1 VKIGNRRECRPH
13 GCATLRLCLK
23 PVEVLLNSPLPSL
36 TPTLASRAFRTQPY
50 ARMNSSTYRRPG
62 TFSSRRPSSPGIPPQ
77 DADPSESD
85 SSSSS
90 QVTTQSR
97 NTQSPQP
104 PQSSQFA
111 RPLYPASSAGST
123 TSVNNFSR
131 PSPNQQTSSELPLRT
146 VPQPQGHRRQ
156 HSQGFF
162 EPSLPSATPS
172 DQSNMASL
180 TASQIAAQA
189 AMQHQAGATQQHSR
203 QRSMTSPSPHHSPPG
218 TTTGRRKPPP
228 IQTVSSDNTKKASGP
243 QTPGRQIYNGAVGGH
258 SAAATTAANAAFPRS
273 AQVSPNLPTYEPPE
287 KEHKLRTEKSKLKL
301 FSKPKSGASKDSG
314 KEKPVPSPNKAGPSS
329 SSGLK
334 NMVNPSVTSFADSI
348 ASSAPSIYST
358 NNASTSTLVPSDR
371 QTAYEKEKAHK
382 HHFLSR
388 QKNKLKD
395 RIADEHSLPLSSASS
410 NSKPLDPNV
419 PSSLYS
425 FAPAPPSPA
434 SSSFSGLDL
443 RHGGRALREKKKE
456 EKSLPYAPPFAPK
469 KADIDRVDWATGG
482 ALTGGAGHAGSLFG
496 APSSSHGTELPTN
509 PAALQG
515 FGLNNMR
522 PEDVW
527 DFLKAKLLI
536 TFEGEELRIP
546 VEDLNRLVTIHIQ
559 RCIHKRTP
567 AIIMDDLRDLLYTGF
582 ASLDQTL
589 YSLPD
594 RALVPHLVNMWLF
607 VFGTVLPYMQA
618 VFLPLDL
625 EFKGHGPLMTPQEAT
640 EFWGAN
646 PDSTYHAFGNEF
658 DVRRIVLV
666 SYRDNVVLMHYEVL
680 KNTFSRL
687 SLDSINVGVSPIVD
701 SFDGVV
707 GGRPGTAASLDPGVS
722 SFNSQ
727 GSTLLNDGGRS
738 RAASNLSAPELPSF
752 GSPPGRNARPHQGPP
767 DSSQVTETV
776 GRMLQCVSVL
786 ASVQSGDDSQSKMED
801 LAKLLKLNWLGRGRT
816 GRNRRGFVGGRVKMV
831 NREGSEQEVERQ
843 LCHL

>member
-1 VKIGNRRECRPH
+1 
-13 GCATLRLCLK
+13 
-23 PVEVLLNSPLPSL
+23 
-36 TPTLASRAFRTQPY
+36 
-50 ARMNSSTYRRPG
+50 MNSSTYRRPG
-62 TFSSRRPSSPGIPPQ
+62 AFSSRSSPTQ
-77 DADPSESD
+77 DVDPSESD

-90 QVTTQSR
+90 QLTAQSR
-97 NTQSPQP
+97 DTQSPQP
-104 PQSSQFA
+104 QAAQFA
-111 RPLYPASSAGST
+111 RPLYPASSAAGST

-131 PSPNQQTSSELPLRT
+131 PSPNRQHSHELPLRAA
-146 VPQPQGHRRQ
+146 PQNQGHRRQ

-162 EPSLPSATPS
+162 EPTLPSATPS
-172 DQSNMASL
+172 DHSNMASL

-189 AMQHQAGATQQHSR
+189 AMQHQNQTSQQHSR
-203 QRSMTSPSPHHSPPG
+203 QRSITVPSPHQSPPG
-218 TTTGRRKPPP
+218 PGTARRKPPP
-228 IQTVSSDNTKKASGP
+228 IQTVSSDNVRKPSGP
-243 QTPGRQIYNGAVGGH
+243 QTPGRQFYNETVGGH

-273 AQVSPNLPTYEPPE
+273 TQISPNLPNFEVPE

-301 FSKPKSGASKDSG
+301 FSKPKITAGKDLD
-314 KEKPVPSPNKAGPSS
+314 KEKPLPSPNKVGLSG

-334 NMVNPSVTSFADSI
+334 NLVNPSVTSFADSLTSG
-348 ASSAPSIYST
+348 SSSIYST

-371 QTAYEKEKAHK
+371 QTTYEKEKAHR

-395 RIADEHSLPLSSASS
+395 KIGDDHTLPLSSASS
-410 NSKPLDPNV
+410 NSKPLDPSA

-456 EKSLPYAPPFAPK
+456 EKSIPYAPPFAPK

-482 ALTGGAGHAGSLFG
+482 ALNAGAGHAPSL
-496 APSSSHGTELPTN
+496 TEVPTN

-527 DFLKAKLLI
+527 NFLKAKLLVV
-536 TFEGEELRIP
+536 FEGEELRIP

-559 RCIHKRTP
+559 RCLHKHTP
-567 AIIMDDLRDLLYTGF
+567 TIVTDDLRDLLFTGF
-582 ASLDQTL
+582 TSLEQTV
-589 YSLPD
+589 YSISD
-594 RALVPHLVNMWLF
+594 RGLVPHLVNMWLF

-618 VFLPLDL
+618 VFLPMDL
-625 EFKGHGPLMTPQEAT
+625 EFKGHGSLMTPQEAT
-640 EFWGAN
+640 DFWGAN
-646 PDSTYHAFGNEF
+646 PDSTDHAFGNEF
-658 DVRRIVLV
+658 DVRRIVLI
-666 SYRDNVVLMHYEVL
+666 SYRDNVVLKHYEVL

-687 SLDSINVGVSPIVD
+687 SLDSINVGVSPTVD
-701 SFDGVV
+701 SFGTIV

-727 GSTLLNDGGRS
+727 SSTLLGDGNRS
-738 RAASNLSAPELPSF
+738 RATSNLSAPELPSF
-752 GSPPGRNARPHQGPP
+752 GSPPGRNLRPHQGQP

-786 ASVQSGDDSQSKMED
+786 ASVQSGDDAQTKMED

-816 GRNRRGFVGGRVKMV
+816 GRNRRGFVGGKVRTMK
-831 NREGSEQEVERQ
+831 REASGQETDRQ
-843 LCHL
+843 QSRL